1 MFIIEQITI
10 ICYYI
15 KDNMKNL
22 INIKIHNRRGIKGAD
37 ILIEILLIIVII
49 LLIINIFICTRPKD
63 INLVKFREDIETKFE
78 SMEKSFRQ
86 EFYANREESRRN
98 EQENRQEMKVSI
110 DSLTSSISRHIM
122 NLSTLQQNQFDI
134 NSKNLENT
142 LNSFNENMMKSL
154 DNLAKLQNEKLS
166 QLTKVTEEKFTG
178 LTKST
183 EDNLEKMRVTVDEKL
198 QNTLEK
204 RLGQSFKMVND
215 RLEQVYK
222 GLGEMQTLATGV
234 GDLKKVL
241 SNVKTRGVLGEIQ
254 LERILEQFLAPEQY
268 AKNVIIKKGSRETV
282 EFAIRLPGKDEL
294 KDTIY
299 LPLDAKFPLDIYN
312 KLIDAYEEGNQSSID
327 SASKELERFIK
338 KSAKDIRD
346 KYIDPPNTTEFGIL
360 FLPTEG
366 LYAEVVKR
374 QQLVED
380 LQRDFKI
387 NITGPT
393 TLIALLNSLQM
404 GFKTLAIERHSSEVW
419 KVLGAVKTEFAKFE
433 TVLNAAQSK
442 LNQAS
447 SEIDKLVGTR
457 TRQIN
462 RKLESV
468 EKLSHDQ
475 AYEYIATLKN
485 DEF

>member
-1 MFIIEQITI
+1 MT
-10 ICYYI
+10 
-15 KDNMKNL
+15 
-22 INIKIHNRRGIKGAD
+22 
-37 ILIEILLIIVII
+37 EILLVIVIV
-49 LLIINIFICTRPKD
+49 LLIINIFINTRKEEVNMGK
-63 INLVKFREDIETKFE
+63 ISENIENKFDN
-78 SMEKSFRQ
+78 MQKSFKE
-86 EFYANREESRRN
+86 EFYTNREESRRN
-98 EQENRQEMKVSI
+98 EQDNRQEIKVSI
-110 DSLTSSISRHIM
+110 DSMTSSISRHIM

-142 LNSFNENMMKSL
+142 LNSFNENMIKSL
-154 DNLAKLQNEKLS
+154 DNLSQLQNEKLS
-166 QLTKVTEEKFTG
+166 QLKETTEEKFTE

-183 EDNLEKMRVTVDEKL
+183 EENLEKMRVTVDEKL
-198 QNTLEK
+198 QSTLEK
-204 RLGQSFKMVND
+204 RLGESFKMVND

-222 GLGEMQTLATGV
+222 GLGEMQTLANGV

-254 LERILEQFLAPEQY
+254 LERILEQFLAQEQY
-268 AKNVIIKKGSRETV
+268 DKNVITKKGSRETV
-282 EFAIRLPGKDEL
+282 EFAIKLPGKDEL
-294 KDTIY
+294 KETIY
-299 LPLDAKFPLDIYN
+299 LPIDAKFPLDIYN
-312 KLIDAYEEGNQSSID
+312 KLVDAYEEGNQNNID
-327 SASKELERFIK
+327 ITSKELEKFIR

-366 LYAEVVKR
+366 LYAEVIKR

-380 LQRDFKI
+380 LQRNYKI

-419 KVLGAVKTEFAKFE
+419 KVLGAVKTEFSKFE
-433 TVLNAAQSK
+433 TVLNAAQTK

-468 EKLSHDQ
+468 EKLSHNK
-475 AYEYIATLKN
+475 AYDYISSSEDDK
-485 DEF
+485 F